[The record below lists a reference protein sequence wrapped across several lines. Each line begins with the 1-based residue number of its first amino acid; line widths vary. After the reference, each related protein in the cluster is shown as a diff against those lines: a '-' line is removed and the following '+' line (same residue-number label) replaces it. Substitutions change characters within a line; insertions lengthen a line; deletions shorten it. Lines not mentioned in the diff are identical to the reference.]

1 MRNLLTLICAI
12 AILLVCW
19 MMLREMKVYQEQID
33 VLMAKIEVLDSVV
46 HTVGEDV
53 PNKSKKV
60 RTQVLPE
67 KTKPVKKAEPKE
79 QKVEKV
85 AETKIEQIVETKQQE
100 PQEQKVVSKDD
111 IVITQYKKDFV
122 DKEEIITFKN
132 NTAEN
137 INKIKGI
144 IVYKD
149 LSGNDISYQEL
160 NIRISIAPGMS
171 KQTKIRSF
179 DQDNKY
185 VYYKEFKS
193 YMEVSS
199 ITPFKFEFR
208 LISYN

>member
-67 KTKPVKKAEPKE
+67 KTKSVKKAELKE

-111 IVITQYKKDFV
+111 VVITQYKKDFV
-122 DKEEIITFKN
+122 DREEIITFKN

-185 VYYKEFKS
+185 CYHKEYRS
-193 YMEVSS
+193 YLGSS

>member
-19 MMLREMKVYQEQID
+19 MMLREMKVYQDQID

-60 RTQVLPE
+60 RTQVLSE
-67 KTKPVKKAEPKE
+67 KTKPVKKAEP
-79 QKVEKV
+79 
-85 AETKIEQIVETKQQE
+85 
-100 PQEQKVVSKDD
+100 QEQKVVSKEDV
-111 IVITQYKKDFV
+111 VITQYKKRYLDE
-122 DKEEIITFKN
+122 EEIITFKN

-160 NIRISIAPGMS
+160 NIRISIATGMS

-185 VYYKEFKS
+185 CYHKEYESF
-193 YMEVSS
+193 MGEVGV
-199 ITPFKFEFR
+199 TPFKFEFR

>member
-60 RTQVLPE
+60 STQVLPE
-67 KTKPVKKAEPKE
+67 KTKPVKKAEP
-79 QKVEKV
+79 
-85 AETKIEQIVETKQQE
+85 
-100 PQEQKVVSKDD
+100 QEQKAISKDD

-132 NTAEN
+132 NTSYN
-137 INKIKGI
+137 INRIKGI
-144 IVYKD
+144 LVYKD
-149 LSGNDISYQEL
+149 LSGNDISYQEI
-160 NIRISIAPGMS
+160 NIRISIASGMS

>member
-19 MMLREMKVYQEQID
+19 MMLREMKVYQDQID

-100 PQEQKVVSKDD
+100 PQEQKAISKDD

-149 LSGNDISYQEL
+149 LSGNDISYQEI

>member
-19 MMLREMKVYQEQID
+19 MMLREMKVYQDQID

-53 PNKSKKV
+53 PNKSKKE

-67 KTKPVKKAEPKE
+67 KTKSVKKAEPKE

>member
-19 MMLREMKVYQEQID
+19 MMLREMKVYQDQID

-60 RTQVLPE
+60 STQVLPE
-67 KTKPVKKAEPKE
+67 KTKPVKKAEP
-79 QKVEKV
+79 
-85 AETKIEQIVETKQQE
+85 
-100 PQEQKVVSKDD
+100 QEQKVVSKDD
-111 IVITQYKKDFV
+111 VVITQYKKDFV
-122 DKEEIITFKN
+122 DREEIITFKN